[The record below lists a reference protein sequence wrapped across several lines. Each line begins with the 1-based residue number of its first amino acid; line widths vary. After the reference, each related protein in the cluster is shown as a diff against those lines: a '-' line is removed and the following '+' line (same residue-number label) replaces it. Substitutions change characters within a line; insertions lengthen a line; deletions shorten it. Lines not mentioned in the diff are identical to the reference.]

1 MFNRTMAFRWI
12 SNQPGR
18 LAVVVLA
25 TPNENVFFANHLSSI
40 TIFQK
45 KAFKVLIYREYSA

>member
-1 MFNRTMAFRWI
+1 MKM
-12 SNQPGR
+12 
-18 LAVVVLA
+18 
-25 TPNENVFFANHLSSI
+25 FFANHLSPI